1 MLYFILVLGLSVL
14 AVDAVPPCGSR
25 TLWEP
30 QDGIVNSNP
39 EQEIVQLRNQ
49 FVQRHWELM
58 TLNLRKK
65 LTIFEQ
71 KLVKL
76 ENELGLPS
84 EITDIAG
91 INDGEPNQ
99 ISAVEKINSTDISD
113 DGELSENE
121 PEQPLPD
128 NLKPAA
134 EKIYFTD
141 IMDDDEPMKCK
152 WNNDSNFVCTNLSLA
167 ESCAD
172 SNSFNCRNGLCRIRN
187 HIYGPKSF
195 WVPCDGDWTIIQRR
209 INGTV
214 DFKRSWMEYR
224 TGFGDLN
231 GEFWLGLEK
240 IHSLTTLY
248 GYAELKIEMQDFRN
262 VWGYAHYRW
271 FSVGNETTKYQLT
284 VWDYIVSTAGNSFNA
299 HRDEHFSTF
308 DQDNDKSSEEN
319 CASGLNGGWWK
330 YYCKTNRYISN
341 LNGFYYKDGFVP
353 EDKPD

>member
-84 EITDIAG
+84 EI
-91 INDGEPNQ
+91 
-99 ISAVEKINSTDISD
+99 SAVEKINSTAKSD
-113 DGELSENE
+113 DGVLSENE

-128 NLKPAA
+128 NRKPAA

-141 IMDDDEPMKCK
+141 IMDDDEPKVCK
-152 WNNDSNFVCTNLSLA
+152 LNNDSNLVCTNLSLA

-209 INGTV
+209 INGSV

-231 GEFWLGLEK
+231 GEFWLGLDK
-240 IHSLTTLY
+240 IHSLTTLH
-248 GYAELKIEMQDFRN
+248 GNAELKIEMQDFDN
-262 VWGYAHYRW
+262 DWGYARYES
-271 FSVGNETTKYQLT
+271 FSVGNENSKYRIYVT
-284 VWDYIVSTAGNSFNA
+284 DYIESSAGDSLDM
-299 HRDEHFSTF
+299 HDQKKFSNF
-308 DQDNDKSSEEN
+308 DQDNEEN
-319 CASGLNGGWWK
+319 CAYSMMGAWWY
-330 YYCKTNRYISN
+330 YYCRTEYVKRVN
-341 LNGFYYKDGFVP
+341 
-353 EDKPD
+353 